1 MLNRVLQPFREFGWI
16 AGGLYVVHRALQ
28 AVSPRLAVQVYE
40 LMVQP
45 IPDKSLLPG
54 KLGKSLEIR
63 EIRRGAPE
71 VERMPARPDIKER
84 RFEQGAVCLGA
95 YRKGE
100 LIGYLWLCFDRYDED
115 EVRCTYLLSPPGQAV
130 FDFDLYIFPEHRMGL
145 GFVGIWNGV
154 NEYLRERNI
163 KFTFSRLTRFNL
175 PSRRAHAHLGWKRVA
190 SAVFF
195 QAWGLEVMFATM
207 RPFFHVSIR
216 RSNRV
221 ELRLEPDVLT
231 AGSTTATAA
240 D

>member
-115 EVRCTYLLSPPGQAV
+115 EVRCTYLLAPPGQAV
-130 FDFDLYIFPEHRMGL
+130 FDFDLYIFPEHRL
-145 GFVGIWNGV
+145 GRAFVGIWDGV
-154 NEYLRERNI
+154 NEYLRERSI
-163 KFTFSRLTRFNL
+163 RFTFSRMTRFNL
-175 PSRRAHAHLGWKRVA
+175 PSRRAHAHLGSRRVA
-190 SAVFF
+190 GAVFL
-195 QAWGLEVMFATM
+195 QAWSLEVMFATI
-207 RPFFHVSIR
+207 RPFLHVSIR
-216 RSNRV
+216 SNNRAKLSLV
-221 ELRLEPDVLT
+221 SGVPL
-231 AGSTTATAA
+231 SSH
-240 D
+240 